1 MYDVIIIGAGPAG
14 ISASLYTTRANLKTL
29 ILYSDISNLE
39 KADKIENYYG
49 FENGITGRN
58 LYLRGIRQAKSIG
71 TELIEEEVVNIK
83 IDNKFCVI
91 TSKNEYK
98 SKSIILATG
107 NKKLKP
113 DIEGIKKFEGK
124 GISYCAI
131 CDGFFFRNKNV
142 AVLGSGSY
150 ALSETNDLL
159 NIAKQIT
166 ILTNGNRKPDFRADN
181 VEINTKKIDTIVG
194 NEKVEE
200 VQFKDGTSLKTQG
213 IFIAQGTAGSI
224 EFAKKLGIQ
233 TNKNEIIVNNK
244 METNIKGIYACGDCT
259 GGIFQI
265 SKAVYEGT
273 VAGLEAIKYIKGK
286 GEK

>member
-29 ILYSDISNLE
+29 ILYNGISNLE
-39 KADKIENYYG
+39 KANKIQNYYG
-49 FENGITGRN
+49 FEKGIKGRD
-58 LYLRGIRQAKSIG
+58 LYLEGIRQSKNIG
-71 TELIEEEVVNIK
+71 ARVIKEEVVNIEINNGFYVK
-83 IDNKFCVI
+83 
-91 TSKNEYK
+91 TSKNTYN
-98 SKSIILATG
+98 SKAIILATG
-107 NKKLKP
+107 NKKSKP
-113 DIEGIKKFEGK
+113 EIEGVKKFEGK

-142 AVLGSGSY
+142 AVLGSGNY
-150 ALSETNDLL
+150 AISEANDLL

-166 ILTNGNRKPDFRADN
+166 ILTNGERKPEFRADN

-213 IFIAQGTAGSI
+213 IFIAQGIAGST
-224 EFAKKLGIQ
+224 EFAKKLGIR

-244 METNIKGIYACGDCT
+244 METNIKGMYACGDCT
-259 GGIFQI
+259 GGILQI
-265 SKAVYEGT
+265 SKAVYQGT
-273 VAGLEAIKYIKGK
+273 VAGLEIIKFIKG
-286 GEK
+286 EM